1 MNSKIIDDSEG
12 DRKIFRIQGGC
23 GFPGFRGVFEMGG
36 GGGQRFRGVETP
48 VSSEGSFI
56 IAVIP

>member
-36 GGGQRFRGVETP
+36 GGKDSGGLRPQ
-48 VSSEGSFI
+48 SQAK
-56 IAVIP
+56 AVL